1 MLVKLKD
8 GQRMVKELLY
18 QRPDS
23 VAVMSVQGEKRCTIT
38 NGELD
43 ENRGLQA
50 IIVILAP
57 S

>member
-1 MLVKLKD
+1 
-8 GQRMVKELLY
+8 MVKELLY